1 MAKSKETYS
10 KKEREKQRQK
20 QKMDKLEKKQER
32 RSSGQANKSFDDMLA
47 YVDENGNLSSSPPS
61 GVKAE
66 TLDPEFL
73 YTGIPVREP
82 EEAEKQGRVDFFN
95 EEKGFGFIIETKTKQ
110 RIFVHVSQINEP
122 LREGDLVS
130 FQTERGPKGL
140 TAVQVTKIKQ

>member
-32 RSSGQANKSFDDMLA
+32 RNAEPNNKSFDEMLA

-66 TLDPEFL
+66 IPDTELL

-95 EEKGFGFIIETKTKQ
+95 DAKGFGFIIEAKTKQ
-110 RIFVHVSQINEP
+110 RIFVHMSQLHEP
-122 LREGDLVS
+122 LQENDLVS

-140 TAVQVTKIKQ
+140 TAVHVIKIK